1 MGDAKVSHE
10 QEHLISLYHYT
21 AKVDWNLGW
30 SMHLKTSEISTLK
43 RLYTLA
49 AGHRE
54 ICLKLGKNYP
64 SCRLDFILP
73 KCFIQAAEEGKTSI
87 VSANT
92 KHCMLQY
99 LPARQDEPTD
109 ARDEQLLWEW
119 LTTFWLKLSLASQD
133 GMEIERSEWVKFKW
147 LKQRSVWEHGED

>member
-1 MGDAKVSHE
+1 MGDAKVSHV
-10 QEHLISLYHYT
+10 QEHLTPLYHYT

-54 ICLKLGKNYP
+54 ICLKLGKIYP
-64 SCRLDFILP
+64 SRGLDFIVP
-73 KCFIQAAEEGKTSI
+73 KCSIQAAEERKTSI
-87 VSANT
+87 VSPNT

-99 LPARQDEPTD
+99 LPAGQDEPSD
-109 ARDEQLLWEW
+109 ATDEQL
-119 LTTFWLKLSLASQD
+119 
-133 GMEIERSEWVKFKW
+133 I
-147 LKQRSVWEHGED
+147 